1 MAQMAG
7 VDIITHA
14 PLDGVMSDDE
24 VRQMVEN
31 KRISV
36 PTLIMLESVCQMKGI
51 DQERPGFDFANALK
65 TVTVLH
71 HAGVPVLAGTDANNV
86 PGRGIPHGT
95 SLHQEL
101 EFLVSCGLSTK
112 EALQSA
118 TSLPAHYFG
127 LKDRGV
133 IKPGYRADL
142 VLIDGNPIDDI
153 KATRSIKKVW
163 VAGQEFV
170 PSTTK

>member
-1 MAQMAG
+1 MN
-7 VDIITHA
+7 
-14 PLDGVMSDDE
+14 DDE

-51 DQERPGFDFANALK
+51 DQERPGFAFANALK
-65 TVTVLH
+65 TVMCCTMRVTRDSSWH
-71 HAGVPVLAGTDANNV
+71 ESASGTGVARKLWAVHKGGSSVGDDTLV
-86 PGRGIPHGT
+86 HYFGRHT
-95 SLHQEL
+95 
-101 EFLVSCGLSTK
+101 T
-112 EALQSA
+112 
-118 TSLPAHYFG
+118 LPAHYFG

-133 IKPGYRADL
+133 IKLGYRADL

-163 VAGQEFV
+163 VAGQGFV